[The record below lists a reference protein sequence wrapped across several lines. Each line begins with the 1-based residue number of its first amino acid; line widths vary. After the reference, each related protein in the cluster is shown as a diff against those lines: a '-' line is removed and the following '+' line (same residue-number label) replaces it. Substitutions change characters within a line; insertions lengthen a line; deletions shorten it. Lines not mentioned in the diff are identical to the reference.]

1 MKGQRRAEEEEEEG
15 ETLKEKVL
23 NKSVR
28 CFDGKSMQLC
38 LLSSAPMPLLLP
50 PLTRRMIN
58 VPPRW
63 VGYHLKAEAEKQF
76 EERGRGGATV
86 APL

>member
-1 MKGQRRAEEEEEEG
+1 MKGQRQEEEEEG

-23 NKSVR
+23 NK

-38 LLSSAPMPLLLP
+38 LLSWATMPLLLP

-76 EERGRGGATV
+76 EERGGGGGRHCRSLVNT
-86 APL
+86 